1 MADHIKAS
9 FDIPFENPLG
19 AVSITQQTMGLCE
32 GIGTAAFQSKAIRMA
47 IGLGFRDGVEA
58 EQVEGLHGS
67 IGHGRDTHSALPPH
81 PDHLRDLSPS
91 PIRIIPFGASA
102 SRSFVF
108 TAGTILT
115 LSSCSLTG
123 VTPPSP

>member
-1 MADHIKAS
+1 VADLIKAS
-9 FDIPFENPLG
+9 FDIPFENPFWTVAMAQHGMSL
-19 AVSITQQTMGLCE
+19 VHRIR
-32 GIGTAAFQSKAIRMA
+32 TAAFPPKAIGMT
-47 IGLGFRDGVEA
+47 ISQTLRDGIET
-58 EQVEGLHGS
+58 EQVQCLHRPVAYRG
-67 IGHGRDTHSALPPH
+67 DAHSALPPH

-102 SRSFVF
+102 SRSFVVA
-108 TAGTILT
+108 AGTILT